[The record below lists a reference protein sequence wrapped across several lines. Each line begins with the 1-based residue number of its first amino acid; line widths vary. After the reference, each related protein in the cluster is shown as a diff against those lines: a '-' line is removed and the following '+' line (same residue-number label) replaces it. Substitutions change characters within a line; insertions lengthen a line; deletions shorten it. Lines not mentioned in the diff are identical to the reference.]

1 MKANKLLSLL
11 TTATFVFSGALAT
24 EALAAGKKVT
34 VKVSSM
40 GEQMMFDTKEIK
52 VPAGSDVT
60 VVFTN
65 KSTSL
70 KHNWILA
77 KKGTG
82 DKVAAAGI
90 SAGETKSYVNKTA
103 DVIANTKLIDPK
115 KTGQVTFKAPAKG
128 TYDFVCT
135 SPGHNMIMK
144 GKFIVQ

>member
-1 MKANKLLSLL
+1 MKNKFLSLI
-11 TTATFVFSGALAT
+11 TSATFLFSVGMAS
-24 EALAAGKKVT
+24 EALAANKVT
-34 VKVSSM
+34 LNVSSM
-40 GEQMMFDTKEIK
+40 GEQMMFDKKTLS

-60 VVFTN
+60 VIFTN

-82 DKVAAAGI
+82 NKVASAGIAAGE
-90 SAGETKSYVNKTA
+90 GKSYVVKSS
-103 DVIANTKLIDPK
+103 DVIAYTKLIDPK
-115 KTGQVTFKAPAKG
+115 KKGQVTFKAPAKG

-144 GKFIVQ
+144 GVFTVK